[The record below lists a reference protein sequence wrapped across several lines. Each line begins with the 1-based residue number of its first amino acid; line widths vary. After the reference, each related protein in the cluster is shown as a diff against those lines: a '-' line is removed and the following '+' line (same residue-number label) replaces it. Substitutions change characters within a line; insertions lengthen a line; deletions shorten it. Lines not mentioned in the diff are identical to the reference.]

1 MRKLSNVAD
10 KHNAAIRFAPE
21 DFQSALLTW
30 YDAARRELPW
40 RANPGAAPDPYRVW
54 LSEVMLQQTT
64 VKAVIPYFEAFVSRW
79 PTVQAL
85 AAAPRDEVL
94 AAWAGLGYY
103 SRARNLHACAQAVAE
118 GGFPAEEAA
127 LRSLPGIGA
136 YTAGA
141 IAAIAFDLPAAA
153 VDGNA
158 ERVIARLSALA
169 EPLPSAKPR
178 LRALAASLVP
188 NRRPGDYAQALMDL
202 GATVCT
208 PRTPSC
214 QACPVGSYCAACAE
228 GEPERYPVKPRKTAR
243 PTRHGDAFVVVSG
256 RTGATHILLRRR
268 PDKGLLG
275 GMMEVPC
282 TEWVERGEAGV
293 PSPRIGARADGA
305 AYLHALSPGDARIR
319 RPPRQGCGRSRGI
332 RRAMGTAG
340 GASALCLADRHEKSR
355 RRPASRRWGWNC
367 SAIASPE
374 GAKKQRQGFQT
385 SFPQRRSARFGRVM
399 LLRSMLPL
407 VSNCRNRSGC
417 VLPGQADGTMP
428 AARTLSGGTATE

>member
-1 MRKLSNVAD
+1 MPMRQRLRGTAGNFGGWN

-214 QACPVGSYCAACAE
+214 QACPVRSYCTASAQ
-228 GEPERYPVKPRKTAR
+228 GEPERYPVKARKTAR

-256 RTGATHILLRRR
+256 RTGAAHILLRRR

-282 TEWVERGEAGV
+282 SEWVERGASGV
-293 PSPRIGARADGA
+293 VSANW
-305 AYLHALSPGDARIR
+305 
-319 RPPRQGCGRSRGI
+319 RQGQTVQHTFTHFHLEMRVFAAPRAKVAAEAEAFGGQWAPLAELPRFALPTVMKKAVTFRHRG
-332 RRAMGTAG
+332 AG
-340 GASALCLADRHEKSR
+340 
-355 RRPASRRWGWNC
+355 
-367 SAIASPE
+367 
-374 GAKKQRQGFQT
+374 
-385 SFPQRRSARFGRVM
+385 
-399 LLRSMLPL
+399 
-407 VSNCRNRSGC
+407 
-417 VLPGQADGTMP
+417 DGIVA
-428 AARTLSGGTATE
+428 AARPIS